1 VARVLVT
8 DGEERAA
15 LAVVR
20 SLGRAGHDVRVC
32 SPRARSLA
40 GASRWARGEAR
51 VPDPLA
57 QPAAYAGAVR
67 ALALR
72 QRCDLLLPLS
82 EASLLALLP
91 APGERG
97 PLPIPFPDLEC
108 FRALCDKRRVLEAA
122 AAAGIAV
129 PAQLVLETRAARLAV
144 EPSSVAF
151 PVVVKPAR
159 SVRDD
164 ADGRAKQA
172 VAHAADW
179 VQLRVLLE
187 DLPER
192 AYPVMVQQR
201 VVGPGVGIFLLT
213 WDGRVRAVFAHRR
226 LREKPPSGGVSVYR
240 ESVAPDPALVR
251 RAAALLAAFRWRGV
265 AMVELK
271 VEAATG
277 TPYLMEVNGRFW
289 GSLQLA
295 VDAGVDFPALL
306 LEAWAGRPARPPPPW
321 RPGVRSRWWW
331 GEVDHLVARLRR
343 SPAELSLPAGEPG
356 RLAAVVRGLAPR
368 RGDRGEVL
376 RWSDPRPAWRETL
389 DWMAGR

>member
-1 VARVLVT
+1 MARVLVT

-32 SPRARSLA
+32 AARERSLA
-40 GASRWARGEAR
+40 GASRWARREAR
-51 VPDPLA
+51 VPSPLA
-57 QPAAYAGAVR
+57 EPAAYASAVN

-72 QRCDLLLPLS
+72 WRCDVLLPVS
-82 EASLLALLP
+82 EASALALLAP
-91 APGERG
+91 AGVRPPV
-97 PLPIPFPDLEC
+97 PLPFPTREA
-108 FRALCDKRRVLEAA
+108 FRAICDKRRVLEAA
-122 AAAGIAV
+122 EAAGIAV
-129 PAQLVLETRAARLAV
+129 PAQLVLETREARLAV
-144 EPSSVAF
+144 EPSSITC

-159 SVRDD
+159 SVRDEGE
-164 ADGRAKQA
+164 GRAKQA
-172 VAHAADW
+172 VIHAADW
-179 VQLRVLLE
+179 VALRVALD
-187 DLPER
+187 DLPEA
-192 AYPVMVQQR
+192 AYPVLVQQR

-213 WDGRVRAVFAHRR
+213 WDQRVRAVFAHRR

-251 RAAALLAAFRWRGV
+251 RASALLAAFEWRGV

-271 VEAATG
+271 VDQATG

-295 VDAGVDFPALL
+295 IDAGVDFPALL
-306 LEAWAGRPARPPPPW
+306 LDALAGKPAVPPPAY

-331 GEVDHLVARLRR
+331 GEVDHALARLRR
-343 SPAELSLPAGEPG
+343 SPRALSLPPGEPG
-356 RLAAVVRGLAPR
+356 RLAAVARCLAPH

-376 RWSDPRPAWRETL
+376 RWSDPLPAWRETV
-389 DWMAGR
+389 DWLGGR